1 MRIARLLA
9 PVAAAAALLAPAAAF
24 AAPSGPPSSSYAT
37 APRGLAAYA
46 SLLEHFGFDVARLR
60 VPVEDASLDEVATV
74 VLLDAGFVDSS
85 ATSAL
90 RDFVDDGGTLVTGG
104 SSPTWVDAL
113 VGDPPTWD
121 GAITDEYPTTGL
133 EASDVATVETAG
145 EGRWSDSGEGTVV
158 AGTEDDALAVEV
170 TEGEGRMT
178 LLADASPLQNRL
190 LDHADNAGFALAL
203 AGETPG
209 PVVFVESVHG
219 YGPPRGLSAFPARW
233 RWAGAGLVGAAGLW
247 MWSRGKRL
255 GPPEQ
260 AERVLPPPRRA
271 YVEALAAT
279 LARARKREGGSG

>member
-1 MRIARLLA
+1 MRARRLLA
-9 PVAAAAALLAPAAAF
+9 PLVAGAALVAPGTAL

-46 SLLEHFGFDVARLR
+46 SLLEHFGFDVQRLR
-60 VPVEDASLDEVATV
+60 VPLEDASLDDDATV

-85 ATSAL
+85 ATAAL

-104 SSPTWVDAL
+104 SSPAWVDAL
-113 VGDPPTWD
+113 VDDAPAWD
-121 GAITDEYPTTGL
+121 TATSTEYSASGLGAH
-133 EASDVATVETAG
+133 DVDTVESARA
-145 EGRWSDSGEGTVV
+145 GRWSDPGEGTVV

-170 TEGEGRMT
+170 SAGEGRMT

-190 LDHADNAGFALAL
+190 LDHADNAAFGLAL

-209 PVVFVESVHG
+209 PVVFVETVHG
-219 YGPPRGLSAFPARW
+219 YGPPRGLGAFPARW
-233 RWAGAGLVGAAGLW
+233 RWAFAGFAGATGLW

-255 GPPEQ
+255 GPPEE
-260 AERVLPPPRRA
+260 AERILPPPRRA

-279 LARARKREGGSG
+279 LARARQREGGSG